1 MFGKSLQ
8 SVKDAFTKKGE
19 ERSLRASFWVILAF
33 SITALIASMVLSVEK
48 IHLLNN
54 PDAVLSCSFNLV
66 LNCSVVMQTWQ
77 SAVFFGIPNM
87 YLGLMAFAV
96 LVTVAVGFLWGGARY
111 NKGFLR
117 ALNVGVLLGTIFAY
131 WLFFSS
137 VYVIQVLCPWCLVV
151 TASCTMILAAT
162 AHLGLREN
170 IWNIKK
176 AANDRI
182 QKFLKSGYHQLVVAS
197 WLLIM
202 FALVYLK
209 FGADLFA

>member
-1 MFGKSLQ
+1 MFSKIKAAMQ
-8 SVKDAFTKKGE
+8 KNDE
-19 ERSLRASFWVILAF
+19 EKTLRTSFWVVLAF
-33 SITALIASMVLSVEK
+33 SVTALIAALVLSVEK

-54 PDAVLSCSFNLV
+54 PDAVLSCSFNVV
-66 LNCSVVMQTWQ
+66 LNCSTVMQTWQ
-77 SAVFFGIPNM
+77 ASAFFGIPNM
-87 YLGLMAFAV
+87 YIGLMAFPV
-96 LVTVAVGFLWGGARY
+96 LITVAVAFLWGGARF

-117 ALNVGVLLGTIFAY
+117 LMNIGVLLGTIFAY

-151 TASCTMILAAT
+151 TFSCTMILAAVT
-162 AHLGLREN
+162 HLGLREN
-170 IWNIKK
+170 IWNLKK

-209 FGADLFA
+209 FGAELFA